1 MKRIVLC
8 FALMLGVNVFSQNV
22 QNICGFDQIMSQMDA
37 KNPQL
42 KKNREEMEAKLA
54 TMNKQSFLNK
64 SGATTAWNGLYTGQ
78 VYEIPVVVHV
88 IESQATANANLHLTD
103 QEIINWLDR
112 ANKMY
117 ATTYGNGF
125 YAEGTGPDG
134 GNVMPFKL
142 VLAKRSPTCEPTT
155 GIIRYNGS
163 TLPSYDTRGVKMQSN
178 NGVADYQIKNE
189 LAHHWPENSY
199 FNIYVVIGFDGQ
211 QQLSYGLM
219 GYAKFPNSYDYDYE
233 SFMKVA
239 TVKNQND
246 TTLTHELGH
255 AFGLYHTFGNADYTI
270 HSGDPGY
277 CPASSGD
284 CTIDDDRICDTEKS
298 GAAYYQFPAPSNS
311 EINPCTNQNY
321 QGVQYNIMNY
331 TNTNRKFTAGQ
342 RDRAVLLMME
352 YRKNLLNSNAGKDPS
367 VVIPSPVTVVAAQCN
382 PAGTAHPTNNNFAI
396 GPYKVS
402 FADINSMSNGYDSDE
417 ANPIYYA
424 DYSTA
429 TCIRP
434 AYYTDLSSTTSTP
447 LKVTYLNGF
456 GQAEKFKTKVWID
469 YNNNGSFEDSELV
482 VNNTSANPL
491 QSGASITVTNNI
503 TVPANAVKNV
513 YLRMRVGVDAA
524 TYSSTNLPDFTACS
538 QVQYGQMEDYAVRI
552 VSALGTSEVKE
563 SSDTKIVYTKADNKL
578 QLIGGKNAVFGDY
591 QIFDMSGKVLQ
602 KGTSKTNEVQINQ
615 TLPKGVYIINYS
627 DKKESKKFVNN

>member
-1 MKRIVLC
+1 
-8 FALMLGVNVFSQNV
+8 MLSINAFSQNV

-37 KNPQL
+37 RNPEL
-42 KKNREEMEAKLA
+42 KKNREAMEARLA
-54 TMNKQSFLNK
+54 SMNKQSALNK
-64 SGATTAWNGLYTGQ
+64 SGATTSWNGLYTGQ

-88 IESQATANANLHLTD
+88 IESQSTANANLHLTD
-103 QEIINWLDR
+103 QEIIDWLDR

-117 ATTYGNGF
+117 ATTYAHGF

-134 GNVMPFKL
+134 GNVIPFKL
-142 VLAKRSPTCEPTT
+142 VLAKRSPSCTPTT
-155 GIIRYNGS
+155 GIVRYNGS
-163 TLPSYDTRGVKMQSN
+163 TLPSYDTRGVKMQSS

-255 AFGLYHTFGNADYTI
+255 AFGLYHTFGSADYTI
-270 HSGDPGY
+270 QSGAPGY
-277 CPASSGD
+277 CPATTGD
-284 CTIDDDRICDTEKS
+284 CTVDDDRICDTERS
-298 GAAYYQFPAPSNS
+298 GAAYSQFPAPSNS

-331 TNTNRKFTAGQ
+331 SNTNRKFTEGQ

-352 YRKNLLNSNAGKDPS
+352 YRKNLLNSSAGKDPS
-367 VVIPSPVTVVAAQCN
+367 VVIPSPVTIAAAQCN
-382 PAGTAHPTNNNFAI
+382 PSGTAHPTNNNFAI

-417 ANPIYYA
+417 AAPIYYA

-447 LKVTYLNGF
+447 LKITYLNGF
-456 GQAEKFKTKVWID
+456 GQADKFKTKVWID

-482 VNNTSANPL
+482 VNNTSTNPL
-491 QSGASITVTNNI
+491 ASGASFTLTSNI
-503 TVPANAVKNV
+503 TVPASAVKNT
-513 YLRMRVGVDAA
+513 YLRMRIGVDAA
-524 TYSSTNLPDFTACS
+524 TYASTALPEFTACS
-538 QVQYGQMEDYAVRI
+538 QLQYGQMEDYAVRI

-563 SSDTKIVYTKADNKL
+563 SSDTKIVYTKSDNKL
-578 QLIGGKNAVFGDY
+578 QLVGGKNATFGDY
-591 QIFDMSGKVLQ
+591 QIYDMSGKVLQ

-627 DKKESKKFVNN
+627 DKKESKKFTNN